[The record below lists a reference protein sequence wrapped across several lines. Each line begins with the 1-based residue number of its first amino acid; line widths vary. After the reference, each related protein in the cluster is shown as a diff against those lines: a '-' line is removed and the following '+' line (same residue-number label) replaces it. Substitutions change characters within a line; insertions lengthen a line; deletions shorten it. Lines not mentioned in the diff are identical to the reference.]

1 MIYEQHHDITYHLI
15 FLFQLQEVLYYFNQ
29 DMSNVQV
36 PFPLPLWR
44 LPGCHE
50 FLSSAG
56 FDVMGIGKTEVML
69 RSGKITM
76 RRPLQCALQA
86 SKDLFG
92 ELNSLLA

>member
-1 MIYEQHHDITYHLI
+1 
-15 FLFQLQEVLYYFNQ
+15 
-29 DMSNVQV
+29 MSNVQI

-92 ELNSLLA
+92 ELENSFFGQKMMFEIFFFD

>member
-1 MIYEQHHDITYHLI
+1 
-15 FLFQLQEVLYYFNQ
+15 
-29 DMSNVQV
+29 MSNVQV

-50 FLSSAG
+50 FLSSVG
-56 FDVMGIGKTEVML
+56 FELMGIGKTEVML

-92 ELNSLLA
+92 KCHRLGLKLSSNKADS